1 MLWGMALA
9 DTSLE
14 FANHSTLIRK
24 RGRQSCSYFAHYQYL
39 GVVAKKTPM
48 ISLGLFSLLAQSCA
62 PISGLSQRN
71 DQSLALPQ
79 DNNEITSGDASI
91 QKVSVE
97 PGGQRKSNKRAA
109 KHVLNGTASWY
120 GPGFHGKKTA
130 NGEIYDQTKLTAAHK
145 TLPLGTKARVTNLN
159 NGSAVEVEINDRGPF
174 VEGRIIDLSR
184 AAARALGF
192 IESGTAPV
200 HVELIAEETAS
211 VVTLK

>member
-1 MLWGMALA
+1 MFL
-9 DTSLE
+9 
-14 FANHSTLIRK
+14 FRTL
-24 RGRQSCSYFAHYQYL
+24 SVL
-39 GVVAKKTPM
+39 GSKAKKTPI

-62 PISGLSQRN
+62 PISGLSQRG
-71 DQSLALPQ
+71 DQSNELPQ
-79 DNNEITSGDASI
+79 VSNETTAGGASA

-97 PGGQRKSNKRAA
+97 PDGRKTSPKRKA
-109 KHVLNGTASWY
+109 KHALNGTASWY

-130 NGEIYDQTKLTAAHK
+130 NGEIYDQTKFTAAHK
-145 TLPLGTKARVTNLN
+145 TLPLGTKARVTNLD

-200 HVELIAEETAS
+200 HVELIGEETAS
-211 VVTLK
+211 SN